1 MAFEYTIT
9 GCILMNT
16 FCMGMVHYRQPDE
29 LTVALEYLNYVF
41 AFVFNVEMTLK
52 LLAQG
57 KNYFSQGWN
66 VFDCFIVIGTNFGIL
81 MKLIGTGESMGA
93 TTSVIRGFRIM
104 RIFRLVK
111 ASISIRLLI
120 DTLMNILPQ
129 ITNIMGLMLILLFI
143 YAALGLNLFS
153 QVIYQDQLNE
163 KNNF

>member
-1 MAFEYTIT
+1 
-9 GCILMNT
+9 
-16 FCMGMVHYRQPDE
+16 MGMVHYREPSE
-29 LTVALEYLNYVF
+29 LTDALEILNYIF
-41 AFVFNVEMTLK
+41 AVVFNFEMILK

-57 KNYFSQGWN
+57 KNYFRQGWN
-66 VFDCFIVIGTNFGIL
+66 IFDCFIVFGTNFGIL

-111 ASISIRLLI
+111 ASIAIRLLI

-129 ITNIMGLMLILLFI
+129 ITNIMGLMMILLFI

-153 QVIYQDQLNE
+153 QVIMQEQLNE